1 MQIVEDANQIPAD
14 SAADTS
20 VIHLNNLLL
29 LILQQ
34 QFIVHTL
41 FTEFVFNH
49 GDAMAVLL
57 GQDTFKQG
65 GLATAQKAS
74 QNGHRNMLARLHKQ
88 PQGQK

>member
-1 MQIVEDANQIPAD
+1 MQIVEDPNQIATD
-14 SAADTS
+14 GAANAS
-20 VIHLNNLLL
+20 VVHLNNLLL

-34 QFIVHTL
+34 QFIVHTF

-49 GDAMAVLL
+49 SDAMAVLL
-57 GQDTFKQG
+57 GQDAFEQG